1 MRVLWGALAAAVI
14 SAGAAGAQCKVSAG
28 SNEGKLLAFYTVP
41 IVFSAATEPEAT
53 TAGSVRV
60 GLEGEYIPKPD
71 PQIQRTGKCFL
82 QKSEHTSLSPVFG
95 RPRITIGLPASF
107 ALEASYL
114 PPVKIADAKPNLGSV
129 AISHTQRLPFS
140 RVTGGATLMIR
151 ANATFGNVK
160 GPITCP
166 KSALQTTT
174 PSAACYGTTPSNDT
188 FSPNMYGIDLLA
200 GVRPPRS
207 VFGFYAG
214 AGANQIDPHFQV
226 GFTNGQGG
234 VDRTKVQLENPVT
247 RLTLTA
253 GTTAH
258 IQNRIDF
265 GAQIFSVPLDVTT
278 FRVGAGISFR

>member
-1 MRVLWGALAAAVI
+1 MRVLWGALAAATI
-14 SAGAAGAQCKVSAG
+14 SAGAAGAQCKVSVG

-41 IVFSAATEPEAT
+41 IVFSAAREPEPMAP
-53 TAGSVRV
+53 GSIRV
-60 GLEGEYIPKPD
+60 GFEGEYIPKPN
-71 PQIQRTGKCFL
+71 PEIQRTGKCFL

-107 ALEASYL
+107 AIEASYL

-140 RVTGGATLMIR
+140 RVAGGATLMIR

-166 KSALQTTT
+166 KTSLQTTT
-174 PSAACYGTTPSNDT
+174 PSAACYGTMPSNDT

-200 GVRPPRS
+200 GVRPPLS
-207 VFGFYAG
+207 VFGFYLG

-234 VDRTKVQLENPVT
+234 VDQTKVQLDNPVT
-247 RLTLTA
+247 RLTLTG

-258 IQNRIDF
+258 VRNNIDL
-265 GAQIFSVPLDVTT
+265 GAQIFSVPQDVTT
-278 FRVGAGISFR
+278 FRVGAGITFR

>member
-1 MRVLWGALAAAVI
+1 MRILWSALAAAAI
-14 SAGAAGAQCKVSAG
+14 FAGTAGAQCKVPIA

-41 IVFSAATEPEAT
+41 LVFSAATEPEAT
-53 TAGSVRV
+53 TAGTVRV
-60 GLEGEYIPKPD
+60 GFEGEYIPKPNAE
-71 PQIQRTGKCFL
+71 IQRTGKCFL

-107 ALEASYL
+107 AIEASYL

-140 RVTGGATLMIR
+140 RVAGGATLMIR
-151 ANATFGNVK
+151 AHATFGNVK

-166 KSALQTTT
+166 KSALQTTA

-188 FSPNMYGIDLLA
+188 FNPNMYGIDLLA
-200 GVRPPRS
+200 GIRPPLS

-258 IQNRIDF
+258 IQNRIDL
-265 GAQIFSVPLDVTT
+265 GAQIFSVPQDVTT
-278 FRVGAGISFR
+278 FRIGAGITFR